1 MIGTTGKG
9 VQIMYK
15 IENCFRLYFD
25 KSAITL
31 IMY

>member
-1 MIGTTGKG
+1 MTDTTGKG

-15 IENCFRLYFD
+15 VENCFKLYFD

-31 IMY
+31 IM